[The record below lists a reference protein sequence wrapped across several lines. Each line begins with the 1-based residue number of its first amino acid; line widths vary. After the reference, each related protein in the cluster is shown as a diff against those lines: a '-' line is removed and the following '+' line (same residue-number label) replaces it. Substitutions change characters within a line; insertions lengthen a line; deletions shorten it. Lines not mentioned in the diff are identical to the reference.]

1 MRKRTVLLIISGLF
15 YGALLL
21 LTVFAKKMYTASLP
35 CVKIGYLE
43 QRAVTVGEE
52 RQYLPML
59 PEKLYG
65 KTLFFVSTE
74 EKNGELRYV
83 ARALEATVAEQQIN
97 GYYAVLDG
105 INSFTALIVEGFEEL
120 EEGREVFVENEKEI
134 KSWD

>member
-1 MRKRTVLLIISGLF
+1 MRKRTVLLAISGLF
-15 YGALLL
+15 YAVLLL
-21 LTVFAKKMYTASLP
+21 LTVFAKKLYTASLP
-35 CVKIGYLE
+35 RVKIGYLE

-65 KTLFFVSTE
+65 KTLFFVSAE
-74 EKNGELRYV
+74 EKNGEFRYV
-83 ARALEATVAEQQIN
+83 ARALEATVAEEQQN

-105 INSFTALIVEGFEEL
+105 INGFTALIVEGFEEL

-134 KSWD
+134 KSWN

>member
-21 LTVFAKKMYTASLP
+21 LTVFAKKLYTASLP
-35 CVKIGYLE
+35 RVKIGYLE